1 MLTVLTQNSR
11 PSGGKELATAR
22 SVAGFGL
29 SRAYSENRKGIRE
42 ELAPRR
48 SAR

>member
-1 MLTVLTQNSR
+1 MLTVLTQNAE
-11 PSGGKELATAR
+11 PSGGKELA
-22 SVAGFGL
+22 VAGFGL
-29 SRAYSENRKGIRE
+29 SRAYSENRKGIGE